1 MDNYE
6 LLCNIGTK
14 LTAMKSIQYLPITF
28 ILFIMSQCSP
38 STEYPV
44 VDLKL
49 YGSNSCD
56 HCNEFRAKLEKEEI
70 KYTFYDVERDQ
81 LKANE
86 MLEAVH
92 SINYYDYISFP
103 VVVFDKYV
111 FINPPFEQVQLTLE
125 KMALQK

>member
-1 MDNYE
+1 
-6 LLCNIGTK
+6 
-14 LTAMKSIQYLPITF
+14 MKAFTYSSIVF
-28 ILFIMSQCSP
+28 ILLVLFQCSS
-38 STEYPV
+38 STEYP
-44 VDLKL
+44 DTELII
-49 YGSNSCD
+49 YGSNSCE

-70 KYTFYDVERDQ
+70 EYKFYDVERDQ

-92 SINYYDYISFP
+92 SINYYDYIEFP
-103 VVVFDKYV
+103 VVLFDKYV